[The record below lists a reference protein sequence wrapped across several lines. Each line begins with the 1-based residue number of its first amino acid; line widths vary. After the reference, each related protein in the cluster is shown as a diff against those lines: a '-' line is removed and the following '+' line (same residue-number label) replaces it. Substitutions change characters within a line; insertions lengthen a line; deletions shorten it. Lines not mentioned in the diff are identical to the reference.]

1 MKCVYSRCI
10 LKYFNTWWIFLC
22 FLIISLQQNLR
33 TKDISGL
40 NRKHTSALTKICS
53 HCAPSKYCI
62 KTPQNR
68 ISFLR
73 PFVDCQY
80 LSAEILKAGYYRVDI
95 TWNCGIPL
103 MSGLGQVQNIS
114 GVYTHVEQVLFTGR
128 VLQILVWIK
137 CEKQRIFSMFSTVV
151 KNSNMSFCHKN
162 FNKLNAYQRE
172 K

>member
-1 MKCVYSRCI
+1 MNCVYSRCI
-10 LKYFNTWWIFLC
+10 LKYLNTWWNFLC

-40 NRKHTSALTKICS
+40 DRKHTSALTKICS

-62 KTPQNR
+62 KTPYNR

-95 TWNCGIPL
+95 TWHSADVWSGI
-103 MSGLGQVQNIS
+103 G
-114 GVYTHVEQVLFTGR
+114 TE
-128 VLQILVWIK
+128 
-137 CEKQRIFSMFSTVV
+137 
-151 KNSNMSFCHKN
+151 
-162 FNKLNAYQRE
+162 YQRSVHMLNRYYLRAVFC
-172 K
+172 KYWYGLNVKSNVYLACLAQW